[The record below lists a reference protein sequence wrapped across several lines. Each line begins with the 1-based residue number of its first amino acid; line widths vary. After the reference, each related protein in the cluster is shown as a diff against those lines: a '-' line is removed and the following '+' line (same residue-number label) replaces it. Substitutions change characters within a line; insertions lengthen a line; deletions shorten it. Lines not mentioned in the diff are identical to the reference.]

1 MPVRRRAPDQGEA
14 TQVIDE
20 PAADPRLQATD
31 PTASGAPI
39 EEPPPDRNLW
49 PWLVVL
55 LVLIVAALVGAEL
68 AARKNGTGS
77 ASPTSVPPRT
87 IVPGVVGLPAP
98 AAVAT
103 LQAQGLQA
111 NVVSVPSSAPAN
123 RVVAQHPRAGGAVPP
138 GSTVR
143 LNASTG
149 PTTTR
154 TAVNRPPPSAATPEL
169 TVPDVRGEKVN
180 DARKELRSAGLDVE
194 FSRVPSDLPKN
205 TVVSQS
211 PAPGTATRLGEQILV
226 TASSGGH
233 KEHSGH
239 HRGADGGGEDQQ

>member
-20 PAADPRLQATD
+20 PAAAPPPQATE
-31 PTASGAPI
+31 PTAPGAPI
-39 EEPPPDRNLW
+39 EEPPPDRNFW
-49 PWLVVL
+49 PWLVVI

-68 AARKNGTGS
+68 AARKNGAGS

-103 LQAQGLQA
+103 LQAQGLRA
-111 NVVSVPSSAPAN
+111 NVVSVPSSEPAN

-154 TAVNRPPPSAATPEL
+154 TAVNRPPPAATPEA

-194 FSRVPSDLPKN
+194 FSHVPSAQPKN

-211 PAPGTATRLGEQILV
+211 PAPGTATRLGEQILITV
-226 TASSGGH
+226 SSGGH
-233 KEHSGH
+233 KEHGGH